1 MQKRLKK
8 QLCDLMEKQIERHG
22 IYDDETLTVNGPI
35 PISDIEDVDLIVTNN
50 QDHSFFK
57 ITLEKVNPDDRSKYF
72 GNSVILPYRKL
83 LEGSPFVRNTLSDL
97 RRGIQRK
104 LSANYSEDQI
114 DEAISRLIQR
124 LNEHPLS

>member
-22 IYDDETLTVNGPI
+22 ICDDETLTVNGPI

-83 LEGSPFVRNTLSDL
+83 FEGSPFVRNTLSDL

-104 LSANYSEDQI
+104 LSANYSDDQI

>member
-8 QLCDLMEKQIERHG
+8 QLCALIEKQIESHG
-22 IYDDETLTVNGPI
+22 LYDDETLTVDGPI
-35 PISDIEDVDLIVTNN
+35 PNKDIEDVALIVSNN

-57 ITLEKVNPDDRSKYF
+57 ITLEKVNPDDRSKYV

-83 LEGSPFVRNTLSDL
+83 LDGVPFVRNTLSDL

-104 LSANYSEDQI
+104 LSANYSDDQI
-114 DEAISRLIQR
+114 QEAISRLIQR
-124 LNEHPLS
+124 LIERPLR